1 MLKIKKKMH
10 AIVMASSLVGGLHL
24 DASRMTDYGWV
35 LVLFI
40 GLLSITG

>member
-1 MLKIKKKMH
+1 MH
-10 AIVMASSLVGGLHL
+10 IMAMASASVGGLHL